1 MASMKPRPR
10 DFRNITALCLLTAL
24 LVALSGCNLGTSGSQ
39 PATLVPRAS
48 ATPVPTLGYSGGA
61 PQEGTVNAGGVGTP
75 VQNVG
80 VTLYNMVEQVD
91 SERLMAHVRTLEGFY
106 TRHVNSTQT
115 STTQGIGA
123 AKNYIEEQF
132 NLIGQQAPSDVSFTV
147 QVLPFDLTY
156 NGVSTRQ
163 YNVMAYLQGYEPGA
177 GVLVIGAH
185 YDSIGADFNSGTAYA
200 PGANDNGTGVAALLE
215 LTRIMSQRSHRAS
228 IIFVAFSAEEVG
240 RRGSQAFVEWSK
252 GRGLDILGMIN
263 IDSVGNANNRSGTVD
278 ESLRI
283 FSCQEESWCNSF
295 NNSSRLMARSVEFLG
310 FAHSASLSMRVESQA
325 DRADRYG
332 DHFSFAEAGY
342 PAIRFIN
349 TMEEWGNGST
359 SDTIEYVE
367 RDFFRKAT
375 QSILVVAAALADGPQ
390 PPRNIA
396 LRQTD
401 SGTPMLV
408 WEPVPDATG
417 YIITLRYAGSERYD
431 QQIGIDDP
439 NTTSLAWDRFPEYAG
454 ISVAARGVDGIIGRL
469 SPEYAVR

>member
-1 MASMKPRPR
+1 MKQ
-10 DFRNITALCLLTAL
+10 RNRILWNIVLLSVVSAL
-24 LVALSGCNLGTSGSQ
+24 LLVLSGCNLGTNGSQ

-61 PQEGTVNAGGVGTP
+61 PDDSNVNAGGVGTP
-75 VQNVG
+75 VENVG
-80 VTLYNMVEQVD
+80 VTLYNMVEQID
-91 SERLMAHVRTLEGFY
+91 ADRLMAHVQVLEGFY

-115 STTQGIGA
+115 SASQGIGA

-132 NLIGQQAPSDVSFTV
+132 NLIGQQVPSNVSFTV
-147 QVLPFDLTY
+147 QLLPFDLTY
-156 NGVSTRQ
+156 AGVDTRQ

-200 PGANDNGTGVAALLE
+200 PGANDNGTGVAGLLE
-215 LTRIMSQRSHRAS
+215 IARVMSQKPHRAS

-240 RRGSQAFVEWSK
+240 RRGSEAFVDWAQ
-252 GRGLDILGMIN
+252 GRGLDMLGMIN
-263 IDSVGNANNRSGTVD
+263 IDSIGNSNNRSGRTD

-310 FAHSASLSMRVESQA
+310 FAHSANLSMRVESSA

-359 SDTIEYVE
+359 QDTIEYVE
-367 RDFFRKAT
+367 RDFFRKSV
-375 QSILVVAAALADGPQ
+375 QSILVVASALADGPQ

-408 WEPVPDATG
+408 WEPVQGATG

-431 QQIGIDDP
+431 QQIGIEDP
-439 NTTSLAWDRFPEYAG
+439 NQTSLVWDRFPEYAG
-454 ISVAARGVDGIIGRL
+454 ISVAARGADGIIGRL
-469 SPEYAVR
+469 SPEYTLQPG